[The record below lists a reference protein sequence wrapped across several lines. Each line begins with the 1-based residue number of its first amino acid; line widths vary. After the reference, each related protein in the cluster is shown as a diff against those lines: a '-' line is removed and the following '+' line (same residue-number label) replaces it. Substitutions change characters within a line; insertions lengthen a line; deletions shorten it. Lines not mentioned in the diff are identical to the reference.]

1 MAQHHGATGVGTPVQ
16 RTPTWSAPAP
26 IALEAAAAPARL
38 DPPQPMVPAVGRPAG
53 AVPVQQALVPPRQA
67 VGAPTADGVGVPA
80 VRDSAVPVL
89 HWGPVLATPAAQ
101 PALDHPALDHP
112 ALDHP
117 DLGHPDPDHPD
128 PDHPDPG
135 RGAGDPAAPFAPG
148 AQDDAPFSP
157 GAQDDV
163 EPPRRSLPYS
173 WLQFGVL
180 AVVAFVLGFLLMYI
194 AFRASNS
201 PTGAAGAETT
211 QVAIA
216 GGDVTGSAGG
226 RSNPLG
232 PS

>member
-26 IALEAAAAPARL
+26 IAPEAAAAPARL

-67 VGAPTADGVGVPA
+67 VGAPTADDVGVPA
-80 VRDSAVPVL
+80 VRDTAVPVP
-89 HWGPVLATPAAQ
+89 HWGPVLGTPAAQ
-101 PALDHPALDHP
+101 PAPDHPA
-112 ALDHP
+112 
-117 DLGHPDPDHPD
+117 
-128 PDHPDPG
+128 PG
-135 RGAGDPAAPFAPG
+135 RGAGDPAAPF
-148 AQDDAPFSP
+148 SP
-157 GAQDDV
+157 GAQDDD

-180 AVVAFVLGFLLMYI
+180 AAVAFVLGFLLMYI
-194 AFRASNS
+194 AFRASGS
-201 PTGAAGAETT
+201 PTPGAAGAETT

-216 GGDVTGSAGG
+216 GADVTGSAGG
-226 RSNPLG
+226 WSDPLG